1 MICLQQNYVGKQVII
16 QMNVIVNSVNTV
28 TNVADL
34 KIKTNR
40 IEEKKSNIKE
50 QEISPALFIIS
61 FYKKYLELN
70 YKYIL
75 LQ

>member
-16 QMNVIVNSVNTV
+16 LMNVIVNSVNTV

-34 KIKTNR
+34 KIKTDG
-40 IEEKKSNIKE
+40 IIEKKSNIKE
-50 QEISPALFIIS
+50 QEINPALFIIS

>member
-40 IEEKKSNIKE
+40 IGEEQYIKE
-50 QEISPALFIIS
+50 QEINPAL
-61 FYKKYLELN
+61 L
-70 YKYIL
+70 YIY
-75 LQ
+75 

>member
-40 IEEKKSNIKE
+40 IEKQYIKE
-50 QEISPALFIIS
+50 QEVNPALRH
-61 FYKKYLELN
+61 
-70 YKYIL
+70 IL
-75 LQ
+75 FKTQF

>member
-34 KIKTNR
+34 KIKTDE
-40 IEEKKSNIKE
+40 IIEKKSNIKE
-50 QEISPALFIIS
+50 QEISPALLNIFES
-61 FYKKYLELN
+61 FVFFFECY
-70 YKYIL
+70 
-75 LQ
+75 

>member
-1 MICLQQNYVGKQVII
+1 
-16 QMNVIVNSVNTV
+16 MNVIVNSVNTV
-28 TNVADL
+28 TNVAE
-34 KIKTNR
+34 KIKTDG
-40 IEEKKSNIKE
+40 IIEKKSNIKE
-50 QEISPALFIIS
+50 QEINPALFIIS

>member
-34 KIKTNR
+34 KIKTDE
-40 IEEKKSNIKE
+40 IIEKKSNIKE
-50 QEISPALFIIS
+50 QD
-61 FYKKYLELN
+61 
-70 YKYIL
+70 
-75 LQ
+75 

>member
-1 MICLQQNYVGKQVII
+1 
-16 QMNVIVNSVNTV
+16 VNSVNTV

>member
-34 KIKTNR
+34 KIKTDE
-40 IEEKKSNIKE
+40 IIEKKSNIKE
-50 QEISPALFIIS
+50 QEISPAQPTTII
-61 FYKKYLELN
+61 KIYL
-70 YKYIL
+70 
-75 LQ
+75 